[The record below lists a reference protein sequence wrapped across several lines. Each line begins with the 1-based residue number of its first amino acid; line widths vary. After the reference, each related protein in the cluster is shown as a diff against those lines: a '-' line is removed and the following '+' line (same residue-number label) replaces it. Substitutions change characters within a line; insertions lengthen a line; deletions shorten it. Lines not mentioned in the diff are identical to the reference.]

1 MACAMRGI
9 SLDTSSMSID
19 ASSLF
24 CFGFGYCAG
33 FLAERL
39 RGAGYGVA
47 GTSRTASD
55 SAAIHTF
62 GPQAPFQDAWLD
74 GVTHLL
80 ISIPPGA
87 DGDPVLQAAG
97 ESLLRR
103 AGQWRWIGYLSTT
116 GVYGDHAGGWVDED
130 TPVNPAPGRSAWRA
144 RAEAGWLALHER
156 HGLPV
161 HLFRLAGIYGP
172 GRNVLENVLAG
183 TARRIDA
190 PGQLFSRIH
199 VADVA
204 TVLQASIARPHP
216 GRIYNVCDN
225 EPAPGA
231 DVTAYACKLA
241 GVAPPPLVAL
251 AEAELSP
258 MARSFYQDNRRVRNA
273 RISRELGVQLAYPT
287 YREGLAALW
296 AARRA

>member
-1 MACAMRGI
+1 MRRMG
-9 SLDTSSMSID
+9 LDTSSMSID

-87 DGDPVLQAAG
+87 AGDPVLQ
-97 ESLLRR
+97 R
-103 AGQWRWIGYLSTT
+103 
-116 GVYGDHAGGWVDED
+116 GGRK
-130 TPVNPAPGRSAWRA
+130 PAAPGRSIGAGSVICPPPASMVIMRA
-144 RAEAGWLALHER
+144 AGWMKLRRSIPRRGAAPGAR
-156 HGLPV
+156 RPRRAGWRCMKAHGLPV

-172 GRNVLENVLAG
+172 GRNVLENALAG

-199 VADVA
+199 VADMA

-216 GRIYNVCDN
+216 GRIYNVCDD
-225 EPAPGA
+225 EPARG
-231 DVTAYACKLA
+231 
-241 GVAPPPLVAL
+241 
-251 AEAELSP
+251 
-258 MARSFYQDNRRVRNA
+258 RRCH
-273 RISRELGVQLAYPT
+273 
-287 YREGLAALW
+287 GLCLRTGGGCAA
-296 AARRA
+296 AARGARGGGA